1 MPQGETNWRK
11 ASTGDTDLDQRRGDL
26 QVDIDNLRST
36 TLARWITG
44 QGDIDAEWD
53 AYVKQ
58 MNDLGLQEYLALWQ
72 QAYDTLG
79 LN

>member
-1 MPQGETNWRK
+1 M
-11 ASTGDTDLDQRRGDL
+11 
-26 QVDIDNLRST
+26 DIDNLRST

>member
-1 MPQGETNWRK
+1 M
-11 ASTGDTDLDQRRGDL
+11 DLDQRRSDL
-26 QVDIDNLRST
+26 QVDIDSLRST

-53 AYVKQ
+53 AYVKR
-58 MNDLGLQEYLALWQ
+58 MDELGLQEYLKLCQ